1 MTQEGFM
8 VDRLDSIDFDIPD
21 NLLDEIQHNIEHI
34 IRTFDVPE
42 ENKMEVIKQINYIY
56 TRTKYLSVTD
66 NLTGLANRRNFESAF
81 EKEFLRAVRY
91 NSKFTLVMFDIDHFK
106 NINDTFGHPCG
117 DFVLR
122 QIANSAL
129 QTFRKTDTVFRFGG
143 EEFVVILTE
152 TDIKQAIIPLERFRK
167 TVETLG
173 LTYQDKEVEVTVSI
187 GACQF
192 SPDMKTKEE
201 FLEKVDETL
210 YKAKNSGR
218 NRTILCDFPEGS

>member
-201 FLEKVDETL
+201 FLQKVDETL

>member
-1 MTQEGFM
+1 M
-8 VDRLDSIDFDIPD
+8 VDELNNLDFDIPD

-34 IRTFDVPE
+34 IKTFDVPE
-42 ENKMEVIKQINYIY
+42 ENKMEVIRQINYIY

-66 NLTGLANRRNFESAF
+66 NLTGLANRRNFESTF
-81 EKEFLRAVRY
+81 EKEFLRALRY
-91 NSKFTLVMFDIDHFK
+91 NNKLTLVMFDIDHFK

-117 DFVLR
+117 DFILR
-122 QIANSAL
+122 QVANSAL
-129 QTFRKTDTVFRFGG
+129 QTFRKTDSIFRFGG

-173 LTYQDKEVEVTVSI
+173 LTYQDQEVTVTVSI
-187 GACQF
+187 GACQLT
-192 SPDMKTKEE
+192 PNIKTKEE
-201 FLEKVDETL
+201 FLQKVDETL

-218 NRTILCDFPEGS
+218 NKTILAEQDL

>member
-91 NSKFTLVMFDIDHFK
+91 NSKFTLVMFDIDYFK

-201 FLEKVDETL
+201 FLQKVDETL

>member
-1 MTQEGFM
+1 M
-8 VDRLDSIDFDIPD
+8 VDDLNDITFEIPD

-34 IRTFDVPE
+34 IQTFDVPE

-66 NLTGLANRRNFESAF
+66 NLTGLANRRNFESTF
-81 EKEFLRAVRY
+81 EKEFMRALRYSNRL
-91 NSKFTLVMFDIDHFK
+91 TLVMFDIDHFK

-152 TDIKQAIIPLERFRK
+152 TDINQAIIPLERFRK
-167 TVETLG
+167 TVENLG
-173 LTYQDKEVEVTVSI
+173 LTYQDEEINVTVSI
-187 GACQF
+187 GACQLT
-192 SPDMKTKEE
+192 PEIKTKEE
-201 FLEKVDETL
+201 FLQKVDETL

-218 NRTILCDFPEGS
+218 NKTVLA

>member
-173 LTYQDKEVEVTVSI
+173 LTYQDNEVEVTVSI

-201 FLEKVDETL
+201 FLQKVDETL

>member
-1 MTQEGFM
+1 M
-8 VDRLDSIDFDIPD
+8 VEDLNDISFDIPD

-34 IRTFDVPE
+34 IQTFDVPE

-81 EKEFLRAVRY
+81 EKEFLRAARY
-91 NSKFTLVMFDIDHFK
+91 NNKLTLVMFDIDHFK

-122 QIANSAL
+122 QVANSAL

-152 TDIKQAIIPLERFRK
+152 TDIHQAIIPLERFRK

-173 LTYQDKEVEVTVSI
+173 LTYQDKEVSVTVSI
-187 GACQF
+187 GACQL
-192 SPDMKTKEE
+192 SPEIKTKEE
-201 FLEKVDETL
+201 FLQKVDETL

-218 NRTILCDFPEGS
+218 NRTILADFSEV

>member
-1 MTQEGFM
+1 M

-201 FLEKVDETL
+201 FLQKVDETL